1 MKRYL
6 LRTLLYLSPLL
17 ALLAYYCFIV
27 DKEALKGDLAH
38 LAQKEFHYT
47 HPPLDPSAPRTACRD
62 VDVVDIA
69 PRAADEWVVF
79 GDSYTAEHPRRWPNC
94 RWHQFMGGLLGK
106 RIVVAGYFEEPLVEF
121 LRALTYCPEALSD
134 TVILQSGERLLVSRL
149 CYLDFDNIDQPQP
162 STKEPTKGRW
172 RKVWRKTSTQ
182 PIEYYKKQLG
192 IDMPVGRMKLKRA
205 CFSVY
210 PKELFFYKDD
220 LQHPTKQEYT
230 RALENLRRL
239 DSMAHACGKTIFFVA
254 VPEKYTAYRQQIA
267 NQIDTTKLALEAPC
281 LFDSEPY
288 FINML
293 PLISSLVDSDLLD
306 VYLPDDT
313 HFSIPTAQAVGQY
326 VARRISGQ
334 P

>member
-27 DKEALKGDLAH
+27 DKDAIRGDLAR

-47 HPPLDPSAPRTACRD
+47 RPPLDPNAPRTACRD

-69 PRAADEWVVF
+69 PRAADELVVF
-79 GDSYTAEHPRRWPNC
+79 GDSYSAGNSRWPDC
-94 RWHQFMGGLLGK
+94 RWHQFMGGMLGK
-106 RIVVAGYFEEPLVEF
+106 RIVVAGYFQEPLEEF

-134 TVILQSGERLLVSRL
+134 SVILQSGERLLVTRL
-149 CYLDFDNIDQPQP
+149 CYLDFDNISQPQP
-162 STKEPTKGRW
+162 SQKQPDKDHW
-172 RKVWRKTSTQ
+172 RKAWRKTSTQ

-192 IDMPVGRMKLKRA
+192 MDMPVGRMTLKRA
-205 CFSVY
+205 CFSIY
-210 PKELFFYKDD
+210 PQELFFYKDD
-220 LQHPTKQEYT
+220 LQHPSEQEYN
-230 RALENLRRL
+230 RALYNLKRL
-239 DSMAHACGKTIFFVA
+239 DSLAHACGKTIIFVG
-254 VPEKYTAYRQQIA
+254 VPEKYTAYRQQIS
-267 NQIDTTKLALEAPC
+267 NQTDTAKLALEEPC
-281 LFDSEPY
+281 PFDSVPF

-293 PLISSLVDSDLLD
+293 PLISSMVESDRLD

-326 VARRISGQ
+326 VAARIIGK

>member
-27 DKEALKGDLAH
+27 DKEAMKGDLAR

-47 HPPLDPSAPRTACRD
+47 QPPLDPNAPRTACRD

-69 PRAADEWVVF
+69 PRAADELVVF
-79 GDSYTAEHPRRWPNC
+79 GDSYTAENTRRWPDC
-94 RWHQFMGGLLGK
+94 RWHQFMGGALGK
-106 RIVVAGYFEEPLVEF
+106 RIVVAGYFQEPLEEF
-121 LRALTYCPEALSD
+121 LRALTYCPYALGD
-134 TVILQSGERLLVSRL
+134 TIVLQSGERLLVFRL
-149 CYLDFDNIDQPQP
+149 CYLDFDNISQPQP
-162 STKEPTKGRW
+162 SQKQPAKGHW

-192 IDMPVGRMKLKRA
+192 MDMPVGRMPLKRA

-210 PKELFFYKDD
+210 PQELFFYKDD
-220 LQHPTKQEYT
+220 LQHPSEQEYT
-230 RALENLRRL
+230 RALNNLRRL
-239 DSMAHACGKTIFFVA
+239 DSLAHACGKTIFFVA
-254 VPEKYTAYRQQIA
+254 VPEKYTAYRHQITC
-267 NQIDTTKLALEAPC
+267 QTDTAKLALEPPC
-281 LFDSEPY
+281 MFDSEPY
-288 FINML
+288 FINTL
-293 PLISSLVDSDLLD
+293 PLIDSLVGSDRLD

-326 VARRISGQ
+326 VAARIIGQ